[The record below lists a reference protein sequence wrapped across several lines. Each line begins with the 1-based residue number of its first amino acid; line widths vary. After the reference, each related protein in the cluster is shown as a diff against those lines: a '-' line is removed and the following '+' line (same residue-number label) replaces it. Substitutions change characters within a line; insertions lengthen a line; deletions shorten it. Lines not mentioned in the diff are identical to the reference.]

1 MSSRPRK
8 GYKSALPIRGYKAKS
23 YGKKP
28 KEGQKKAKKKWLKV
42 IAESIIFMISIIVL
56 YAILAASVMGT
67 FYIIG
72 KTTNAVL
79 GDKGDNIKVVGTT
92 FIIVLLVSITLFVII
107 FYIYKIIDGIKYAKR
122 KKREEILHTIWAAH
136 C

>member
-56 YAILAASVMGT
+56 YAVLAASVMGT

-79 GDKGDNIKVVGTT
+79 GDNIKVVGIT